1 MIKPGM
7 ASARKPLLIG
17 FAVSLAAA
25 ASAAITPPEYAATV
39 VALVFAGAT
48 YWSVLRGDAAQID
61 AHGLALGGLLSP
73 SPLSARKIAGDTAQ
87 ALGWALFACAVT
99 LPPFWIGY
107 LFWFSVDTPFRGS
120 LPAGFWDAALGH
132 LLVVA
137 LPEEMFYRGVLQTQL
152 DRAWLPKYRLWGAY
166 VGWGLVVSSAI
177 FALGHLLTTPHPSRL
192 AVFFPSLLFGWLR
205 SRTGGIGAGVLYHAA
220 CNVFSSYLA
229 MGYG

>member
-1 MIKPGM
+1 MINAGM
-7 ASARKPLLIG
+7 TSARRPLTIG
-17 FAVSLAAA
+17 FAVTAAAA
-25 ASAAITPPEYAATV
+25 ASSAIAPAEYAATV

-48 YWSVLRGDAAQID
+48 YWFVLRGDAATIE

-73 SPLSARKIAGDTAQ
+73 TPLMAPKIARDTAR

-107 LFWFSVDTPFRGS
+107 LLWFSVDTPFQGS
-120 LPAGFWDAALGH
+120 LPAEFWDAALGH

-152 DRAWLPKYRLWGAY
+152 DRAWPPKYRLWGAQL
-166 VGWGLVVSSAI
+166 GWGLLVSSAI

-205 SRTGGIGAGVLYHAA
+205 SRTGGIGAGVIYHAA

-229 MGYG
+229 AGYR